1 MRTGRR
7 PRWSSLLGPLLLT
20 ALSACR
26 AEPERGEDDHAP
38 VQDLDGRAHT
48 PLAPASG
55 RASVLVFVTT
65 GCPIANAMAPE
76 IQALIDDYAD
86 GPLDFYL
93 VYVDPEAPRDA
104 LLEHSRQY
112 GYRAPILADAAQA
125 LAQRL
130 GVTRTPEAAVIT
142 AGGEL
147 SYLGR
152 INDRYGSL
160 GRRRPVPTRND
171 LRLHLEALVAG
182 RPVAPTRTE
191 AVGCLL
197 PEPAPRGGGD

>member
-1 MRTGRR
+1 MRAGRR
-7 PRWSSLLGPLLLT
+7 PRWPALLLVLT
-20 ALSACR
+20 ALGACL
-26 AEPERGEDDHAP
+26 AEPERGADP
-38 VQDLDGRAHT
+38 VQDLDGRVHT

-65 GCPIANAMAPE
+65 GCPIANGMAPE
-76 IQALIDDYAD
+76 IQALVDDFAD

-112 GYRAPILADAAQA
+112 GYSAPILADATQV
-125 LAQRL
+125 LAERL

-160 GRRRPVPTRND
+160 GRRRPAPTRND

-182 RPVAPTRTE
+182 RPVAPARTE

-197 PEPAPRGGGD
+197 PEPAPRGSGD